1 MLKLVEV
8 EFCKLR
14 RKKVMWIMLL
24 AAFVM
29 PFFAFLYFGYLGKT
43 NIEPALFYKWSAF
56 GCTLFLI
63 LPFILGFLSIM
74 LIHDENQYDMLKQLW
89 IVPVSKIGYFFSKFF
104 IVFLYSLC
112 FMIINAAASVLFSVI
127 PNYVAFEWNSIAF
140 LVERCLEIA
149 GLTAFAALPVLAVT
163 VSQKGYI
170 FPMCITLIYI
180 FAGFFITPV
189 NSYLH
194 PLSCISVIISRG
206 GAVPGIA
213 LLEPNLPLAF
223 FSMCVWGIASV
234 ALAVVTLG
242 KRK

>member
-1 MLKLVEV
+1 
-8 EFCKLR
+8 
-14 RKKVMWIMLL
+14 
-24 AAFVM
+24 
-29 PFFAFLYFGYLGKT
+29 
-43 NIEPALFYKWSAF
+43 
-56 GCTLFLI
+56 
-63 LPFILGFLSIM
+63 M